1 MRPFVRDRIQHLR
14 RCEAGTSAVEFAMIA
29 PLLILMIFAIIQLGI
44 AFHKGSSVQWASER
58 VLRMAMVDAN
68 VTQAEL
74 QAQMDAELA
83 DLAGGLDIQ
92 VGYAVDRSGAVPIG
106 RMTVDYAYPV
116 TLPGITTFY
125 ARFEVR
131 SSAPLLE

>member
-1 MRPFVRDRIQHLR
+1 MRPFELASWQRWLACR
-14 RCEAGTSAVEFAMIA
+14 AGTSAVEFAMIA
-29 PLLILMIFAIIQLGI
+29 PLMLLMTFAIIQFGI

-58 VLRMAMVDAN
+58 VLRMVMVDSS
-68 VTQAEL
+68 VTEADL

-83 DLAGGLDIQ
+83 DLAGGLEVE
-92 VGYAVDRSGAVPIG
+92 VGYVVDSSGTIPVG

-131 SSAPLLE
+131 SSAPILE